1 MYNVLVLITVLGL
14 AVVLATAADDD
25 PDLSQV
31 SLRGVFYQGTGC
43 GAGSVS
49 GSIPQDKQRYMVWLL
64 IVIPLL
70 MVYSFTLIFDLYRVE
85 VSPTA
90 PITAVRKNC
99 LILVDLTYPA
109 GIQYSIPNT
118 TFVGDATLD
127 AGVALSQQVS
137 YYYTGREEASSTNMT
152 IEGPKSSHFE
162 VTDQHPYSAWESTW
176 WSPCGQPQSLN
187 INSRVSLKKTTA
199 NATGV
204 FPADLAGG
212 LLGQF
217 SWITGLVWR
226 RCA

>member
-1 MYNVLVLITVLGL
+1 MLGL
-14 AVVLATAADDD
+14 VIVPTTAVEA

-31 SLRGVFYQGTGC
+31 SLKSVFYQGTGC

-49 GSIPQDKQRYMVWLL
+49 GFMPQGKE
-64 IVIPLL
+64 
-70 MVYSFTLIFDLYRVE
+70 SFTLVFDLYRVE

-90 PITAVRKNC
+90 SITSARKNC

-109 GIQYSIPNT
+109 GIRYSIPNT
-118 TFVGDATLD
+118 TFAGDAALD
-127 AGVALSQQVS
+127 TGVTLSQQVG
-137 YYYTGREEASSTNMT
+137 YYYIGREEESSTNMT
-152 IEGPKSSHFE
+152 LEGPKSSHFE
-162 VTDQHPYSAWESTW
+162 FTDQHPRSAWDTVW

-187 INSRVSLKKTTA
+187 INSRVSLKKTIA

-204 FPADLAGG
+204 FPADLPGG

-226 RCA
+226 RCAVLDANGGQQKGVERSSTSNCFSST